1 MVILPSA
8 FMAEIHDLNRFS
20 NETWCNI
27 PKKSHGAL
35 GLSINQSCLVQPT
48 PKMMKLVLYRTE
60 SRRFIMPDNWDI
72 HGCTPSLSPSSIC
85 SLCDWMM
92 CVYIYIASYIQ
103 HYIPLYLGFFG
114 QIWNLQDRS
123 PLLSTL
129 IGNYG
134 NENPVSVDHN
144 HHFPG
149 QEIEG
154 V

>member
-1 MVILPSA
+1 MGTPWCDWYVLWPYPDFTRLVMFIWVRRNFPTMVILPSA

-92 CVYIYIASYIQ
+92 CVYIYSLIYIA
-103 HYIPLYLGFFG
+103 LY
-114 QIWNLQDRS
+114 
-123 PLLSTL
+123 TL
-129 IGNYG
+129 ILGILRIDL
-134 NENPVSVDHN
+134 ESSR
-144 HHFPG
+144 
-149 QEIEG
+149 
-154 V
+154 